1 MLEKT
6 KTQADRLLIKTL
18 FATDPVN
25 WSRYPD
31 GMLCFINLAGQ
42 KFCYSNQQLLDLKK
56 QSESVKAAGKKTAA
70 KRSASSKKPAK
81 KPSAG
86 AAEK

>member
-42 KFCYSNQQLLDLKK
+42 KQLLDLKK
-56 QSESVKAAGKKTAA
+56 QSESVKAAGKKAAA
-70 KRSASSKKPAK
+70 KRSASSKKPTK